1 MSEEATRDEIEALDA
16 VLLGQEGTVGE
27 GAWSAKID
35 QTLDVS
41 FLETMGKDDGL
52 TSLMSTCKDPLILA
66 VSHGDII
73 DVEMLLEDLRL
84 TKGSQYFAEV
94 LNNTSN
100 DDEATALHVAA
111 HASKGEIV
119 KTLMECYRE
128 NSNLQLIAQLDRISD
143 ERSRSVAEI
152 VTDASKDYGM
162 TTKLEFRD
170 PRIVAIDDWF
180 DEAGRRAHRVHE
192 FRQEI
197 WWAKCLSSRDRRGR
211 TPLHYAV
218 LGGNM
223 STLEAL
229 LGGGHG
235 HFRDKKAVQWFEES
249 ALYSTTSGHVV
260 GTVHGGTTRSLDEL
274 PVAEASFNLQRAA
287 LSSASWDL
295 ASSKRPDRDASGKRS
310 AYTSSLDFE
319 VIVPWVLRNM
329 LKRAQDLG
337 SKRDMDAP
345 QQLRVLAER
354 ACMDGG
360 GHTIIASELRAVL
373 QRLGIRL
380 TADVIR
386 ELCRQYPGNSE
397 VISDKWERHVKRMGL
412 ESRKADSKRGSGS
425 GFSGGDRDDEGGA
438 GAKGGSRDRDEP
450 SESKGGDRDSRSKG
464 SKGGSGG
471 DDGDGDDK
479 GVFGTGPGTG
489 SGSDDGKNREEEE
502 GGGSEV
508 DTEEDD
514 LGLDVEILLQA
525 MTDGKALV
533 TLHLGDDDGMGA
545 NSSVARRVQNQLF
558 VPACVS
564 IGALLKARV
573 NALNLV
579 DQYGCS
585 PLLYASSLGKD
596 KMVDLLCR
604 HGADVGINSRDGLSA
619 FSVAANKGISS
630 RLETSLVT
638 WLRASKGGGED
649 EVQASKLLQSLGKE
663 NDASKRERLIS
674 GMTEYFPHLQAQHWS
689 YSMPSLSWSVVSS
702 APSVLKDMLADAQD
716 VNEGDLTGRTPLHE
730 CVSLLSKF
738 DNSGGAGKSTPEALQ
753 MLEAL
758 LNANADANRQ
768 TISGRSPLHELFCRG
783 QNDAASSSSHGGIKV
798 TTRMRIPHREA
809 FERARVAA
817 VQLLLHWGADPLLPD
832 RQGNTPLHHA
842 ARTNEK
848 RCVTY
853 MLLSLMKASGGSGLS
868 SSVDAGA
875 DAGADAKGDK
885 PVPTEYVCNPQG
897 RTCMHMACQAGATE
911 AAHLLARWDAD
922 TPLMSFAVQQDKQ
935 LLRPVQLLPPSANA
949 NCLDTAWGLARA
961 GDFKQL
967 GQYLIRVK
975 DGSPNGGTVSGD
987 DGAGGDIVQ
996 ATVNPWLEDCVDCKS
1011 RRLKWT
1017 PLHCCVVG
1025 WAETR
1030 FASKSNNGSA
1040 KARALGLTLPKKVVK
1055 LGGGSTRMNNNTYAR
1070 LTTDKNGAGDASYYA
1085 FKGTMAVLL
1094 LHKAY
1099 ANCLDWQCRTPLMMA
1114 AAADLPHAALEALV
1128 AGGAELDCKDL
1139 DGNTALHY
1147 AYAYGSMGASVWLE
1161 AKGASADAKNLRDYA
1176 PFELVGNMGHIQP
1189 PVFATQRFGAH
1200 VSSGDAKDDDD
1211 EAKGESK
1218 E

>member
-16 VLLGQEGTVGE
+16 VLLGQEGTVEE
-27 GAWSAKID
+27 GAWSAKIVL
-35 QTLDVS
+35 TLDVS
-41 FLETMGKDDGL
+41 FLETMRKDNGL
-52 TSLMSTCKDPLILA
+52 TSLMSTCKDPLILS
-66 VSHGDII
+66 VSHGDVI
-73 DVEMLLEDLRL
+73 DVEMLLEDLRV

-128 NSNLQLIAQLDRISD
+128 NSNLQLSAQLDRISD

-152 VTDASKDYGM
+152 MMDASEDYGM

-197 WWAKCLSSRDRRGR
+197 WWAKCLSARDRQGR

-229 LGGGHG
+229 LGSGHG
-235 HFRDKKAVQWFEES
+235 HFRDKKAMQWFEES

-260 GTVHGGTTRSLDEL
+260 GTVHGGTTRPLEEL

-295 ASSKRPDRDASGKRS
+295 ASSKRPDCDASGKRS

-337 SKRDMDAP
+337 SKRDMDAS

-354 ACMDGG
+354 ACVDGG
-360 GHTIIASELRAVL
+360 GHTLIASELRAVL

-386 ELCRQYPGNSE
+386 ELCRQYPGDSE
-397 VISDKWERHVKRMGL
+397 VISDKWGRYVKRMGL
-412 ESRKADSKRGSGS
+412 ESHKADSKGGSGS
-425 GFSGGDRDDEGGA
+425 GRRGDDSDDEGMA
-438 GAKGGSRDRDEP
+438 GAKDGLRGRDEP
-450 SESKGGDRDSRSKG
+450 SESKGADRDSRSSG

-471 DDGDGDDK
+471 DDSGGDNKEGS
-479 GVFGTGPGTG
+479 GTGTGTG
-489 SGSDDGKNREEEE
+489 SGSDDGKNKKEEQ

-508 DTEEDD
+508 DNEEDD
-514 LGLDVEILLQA
+514 LGLDVEQLLAA

-533 TLHLGDDDGMGA
+533 TLHLGDDDGMGDA
-545 NSSVARRVQNQLF
+545 NSSAARRVQNQLS

-564 IGALLKARV
+564 IGALFKARV

-604 HGADVGINSRDGLSA
+604 HGADVGISSRDGLSA
-619 FSVAANKGISS
+619 FSVAATKGISS

-638 WLRASKGGGED
+638 WLRASKSDGESD
-649 EVQASKLLQSLGKE
+649 VQAGKLLQSLGKE

-674 GMTEYFPHLQAQHWS
+674 GMTEYFPQLQAQHWS

-702 APSVLKDMLADAQD
+702 APSVLKDMLTGTQD

-738 DNSGGAGKSTPEALQ
+738 DKSSGAGKSTAEALQ

-783 QNDAASSSSHGGIKV
+783 QNDAASSSSHGGVKV
-798 TTRMRIPHREA
+798 TTLTRIPHRDE
-809 FERARVAA
+809 FDRARVAA

-832 RQGNTPLHHA
+832 RHGNTPLHHA
-842 ARTNEK
+842 ARMNEK
-848 RCVTY
+848 RCITY
-853 MLLSLMKASGGSGLS
+853 MLLSLSKASGDTGLS
-868 SSVDAGA
+868 SSVDAE
-875 DAGADAKGDK
+875 ADAKGGK
-885 PVPTEYVCNPQG
+885 PVPTEYVRNPHG
-897 RTCMHMACQAGATE
+897 RTCMHMACQAGAAE

-922 TPLMSFAVQQDKQ
+922 TPLVSFAAQQDKQ
-935 LLRPVQLLPPSANA
+935 LLRPVQLLPPSVNA
-949 NCLDTAWGLARA
+949 NCLDTSWGLARA

-967 GQYLIRVK
+967 GQYLNRVK
-975 DGSPNGGTVSGD
+975 DASLNGGTED
-987 DGAGGDIVQ
+987 DGAGGSGGRTQ
-996 ATVNPWLEDCVDCKS
+996 ATVNPWLDDSVDCKS

-1025 WAETR
+1025 WAEAR
-1030 FASKSNNGSA
+1030 FASKGNNGSA
-1040 KARALGLTLPKKVVK
+1040 KSRALGLTLTKKVVK
-1055 LGGGSTRMNNNTYAR
+1055 LGNSSTRMKNNSYAR
-1070 LTTDKNGAGDASYYA
+1070 LATDKTGAGDSSNNA

-1094 LHKAY
+1094 QHKAY
-1099 ANCLDWQCRTPLMMA
+1099 ADCLDWQCRTPLMMA
-1114 AAADLPHAALEALV
+1114 ASADLPHNALEALV
-1128 AGGAELDCKDL
+1128 TAGAELDCKDL

-1161 AKGASADAKNLRDYA
+1161 AKGASTDVKNLQDYT
-1176 PFELVGNMGHIQP
+1176 PFELVGNMGRIQP
-1189 PVFATQRFGAH
+1189 PVFATQRFSVHG
-1200 VSSGDAKDDDD
+1200 SSGDAKDDDD
-1211 EAKGESK
+1211 AKDESK